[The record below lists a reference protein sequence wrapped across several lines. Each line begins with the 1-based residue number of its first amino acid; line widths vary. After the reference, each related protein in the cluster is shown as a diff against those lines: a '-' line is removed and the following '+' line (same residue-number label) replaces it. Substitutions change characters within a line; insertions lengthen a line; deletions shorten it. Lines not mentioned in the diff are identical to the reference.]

1 MFERFTEKAV
11 NAVYEAQNLARET
24 CCDEVMPEH
33 LLLALVKEAKGVS
46 LKLFRMY
53 NVTFEAMSDE
63 VGKCLKKASRIPENI
78 PFSHAVK
85 DILKHTLDLAAKSGN
100 SNILFEHL
108 FLTVI
113 TEKNH
118 NIQEILRKFDF
129 DIYNSKDI
137 LTKLV
142 QKKIKRLEH
151 PEAEEDEDKGSSFEA
166 VYDRPFCLWRFF
178 PAGN

>member
-129 DIYNSKDI
+129 DIYNSRI
-137 LTKLV
+137 
-142 QKKIKRLEH
+142 
-151 PEAEEDEDKGSSFEA
+151 F
-166 VYDRPFCLWRFF
+166 
-178 PAGN
+178 